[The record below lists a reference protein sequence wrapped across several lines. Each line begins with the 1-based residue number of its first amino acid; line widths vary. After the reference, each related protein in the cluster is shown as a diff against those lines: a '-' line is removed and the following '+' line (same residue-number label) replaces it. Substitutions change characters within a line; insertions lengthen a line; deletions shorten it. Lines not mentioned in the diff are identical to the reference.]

1 MAWCLGVAEMKRI
14 IRTPGFKLEAS
25 KARDQFVQLVASQ
38 VADFILTAEQWKGIV
53 DVDMLPAMSAQMQYL
68 AHANLAFGDHV
79 MLLTPLPDRDRYEHV
94 RLQVCGAVSF
104 ALPGVAR
111 SAYNYSRGHA
121 RVYVRVE
128 LDMPPLRRLSRW
140 LPGERLQR
148 KTNWK
153 EMN

>member
-1 MAWCLGVAEMKRI
+1 MKRV
-14 IRTPGFKLEAS
+14 IRTPGVKLEAE
-25 KARDQFVQLVASQ
+25 KAKDAFAQLVASQ

-53 DVDMLPAMSAQMQYL
+53 DNDMLPAMSAQMQYL

-79 MLLTPLPDRDRYEHV
+79 MLLTPLPDRGRYEHV

-104 ALPGVAR
+104 ALPGVSR
-111 SAYNYSRGHA
+111 SSYNYQRGHA

-128 LDMPPLRRLSRW
+128 LDMPPLQRLSRW

-153 EMN
+153 NIT

>member
-1 MAWCLGVAEMKRI
+1 MKRV
-14 IRTPGFKLEAS
+14 IRTPGVKLEAE
-25 KARDQFVQLVASQ
+25 KAKDAFAQLVASQ

-53 DVDMLPAMSAQMQYL
+53 DNDMLPAVSAQVTYL
-68 AHANLAFGDHV
+68 AHANLALGDHV
-79 MLLTPLPDRDRYEHV
+79 MLLTPLPDHDRYEHV

-104 ALPGVAR
+104 ALPGVGGSGQYSYRVAR
-111 SAYNYSRGHA
+111 A

-128 LDMPPLRRLSRW
+128 LDMPPLQRLSRW

-153 EMN
+153 NIT